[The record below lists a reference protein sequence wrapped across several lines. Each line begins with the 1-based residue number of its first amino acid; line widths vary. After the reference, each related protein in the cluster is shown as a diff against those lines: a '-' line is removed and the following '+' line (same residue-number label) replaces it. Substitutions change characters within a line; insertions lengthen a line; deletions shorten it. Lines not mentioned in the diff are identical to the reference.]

1 MGFLRNKLIS
11 TRITLIFMTVMAV
24 VFLSVVFLLIRSS
37 YGTVEKTI
45 GIQGTATAKHIAERL
60 NGDTYGRFIEQP
72 EENESYFEVKD
83 QLIETLDSTGVL
95 YIYTL
100 RADEKSVQIMM
111 DGYPKDSEDGATIGQ
126 ETTGTTYDDVK
137 PVLEGKTTSTKII
150 NDPQYGRYLS
160 AFAPIKGS
168 NGEIVGILGVDI
180 AADSVVSVQSEL
192 LKSSIPLFGITF
204 LLLIIV
210 VCITLYFYVKRT
222 LAPLSTVSQ
231 ALGDFADGRWSV
243 ANQRIATIRTNK
255 KDEISSLVRSFSTS
269 IEQLSAILSRIS
281 SQASHLQVSSNKL
294 FNTVEET
301 QEANR
306 TINQSMDEVASGSSQ
321 SVQNNEEAV
330 RAMEEMSLGVQKIA
344 DSATT
349 MAETSSGVTEFVQN
363 CHKESLQVVNQIQD
377 VKSLVLQTG
386 DKVED
391 LTTKY
396 QQIQDITNVMTG
408 IAEQTNLLALNA
420 AIEAARAGEYGKGFA
435 VVADE
440 VRHLAEQSKQS
451 AEEIRVLIES
461 FAEVTNGVRTDMTST
476 STKVTN
482 GAQAVQQ
489 IGEMLK
495 EIYQSV
501 SSVNDE
507 VQETSAITEEMS
519 AGSEEIL
526 ASLEQVT
533 DYANKSRNKTI
544 EVAAS
549 TEQQIKAMESLAKMS
564 TELQDISKSLTEII
578 ERFE

>member
-1 MGFLRNKLIS
+1 MRNKLIS
-11 TRITLIFMTVMAV
+11 TRITLIFMAVMAV

-60 NGDTYGRFIEQP
+60 NGDTYGRFIEKP

-83 QLIETLDSTGVL
+83 QLIETLASTGVL

-100 RADEKSVQIMM
+100 QADEKSVQIMM

-137 PVLEGKTTSTKII
+137 PVLEGKTASTKII

-160 AFAPIKGS
+160 AFAPIKDS
-168 NGEIVGILGVDI
+168 SGEIVGILGVDI
-180 AADSVVSVQSEL
+180 AADSVVSIQSEL
-192 LKSSIPLFGITF
+192 LKSSIPIFGIIF

-210 VCITLYFYVKRT
+210 VCAILYFYVKRT

-231 ALGDFADGRWSV
+231 ALKEFADGRWSV
-243 ANQRIATIRTNK
+243 ANQKIATIRTNK
-255 KDEISSLVRSFSTS
+255 KDEISSLVRSFSAS

-301 QEANR
+301 QEANHA
-306 TINQSMDEVASGSSQ
+306 INQSMDEVASGSSR

-377 VKSLVLQTG
+377 VKALVLQTG

-391 LTTKY
+391 LTAKY

-461 FAEVTNGVRTDMTST
+461 FSEVTNGVRTDMAST

-482 GAQAVQQ
+482 GAHAVQQ
-489 IGEMLK
+489 IGEMLQ

-507 VQETSAITEEMS
+507 VQETSAVTEEMS

-564 TELQDISKSLTEII
+564 TELQEISKSLTEII

>member
-1 MGFLRNKLIS
+1 MRNKLIS

-60 NGDTYGRFIEQP
+60 NGDTYGRFIEKP

-111 DGYPKDSEDGATIGQ
+111 DGYPKDSKDGATIGQ

-160 AFAPIKGS
+160 AFAPIKDS

-180 AADSVVSVQSEL
+180 AADSVVSIQSEL
-192 LKSSIPLFGITF
+192 LKSSIPIFGITF

-306 TINQSMDEVASGSSQ
+306 TINQSMDEVASGSSR

-377 VKSLVLQTG
+377 VKTLVLQTG

-391 LTTKY
+391 LTAKY

-440 VRHLAEQSKQS
+440 VRHLAEQSKHS

-507 VQETSAITEEMS
+507 VQETSATTEEMS

-549 TEQQIKAMESLAKMS
+549 TEQQIKAMESLAK
-564 TELQDISKSLTEII
+564 
-578 ERFE
+578 